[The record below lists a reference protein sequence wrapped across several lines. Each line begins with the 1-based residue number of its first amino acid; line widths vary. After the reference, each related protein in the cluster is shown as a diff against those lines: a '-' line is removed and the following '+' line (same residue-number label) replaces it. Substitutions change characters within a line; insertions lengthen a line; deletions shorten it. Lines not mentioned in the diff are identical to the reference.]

1 MFSRRQLITTSIG
14 ACAVLLKPASPA
26 TAQFIDRPAR
36 IIVGFAAGGSLDTM
50 ARIIADQMKGYAP
63 SIIVDNRPGAAGRI
77 ALETLKASAAD
88 GTSIILTPAS
98 TLVLHPHIYKKLNY
112 DPINDFAPV
121 TTVGRV
127 GYDLAVGPKVPDT
140 VNTIQDFVAWC
151 RANPN
156 DATYG
161 SPGAGSGHH
170 FAGVM
175 FARAAGIDM
184 VHVPYRGAAPA
195 VQDVVAGQIASNIS
209 VGLHI
214 PLHKEGKLRI
224 LAAAGA
230 ERSPFLPEVP
240 TFKEAGLNVEVS
252 DWFGVVVPAGTPE
265 PVIMK
270 INESI
275 RNAIQSQA
283 LQDVMAKLGNTP
295 GGESPSSF
303 AAIIK
308 VDTAT
313 WGAIVKA
320 SGFTAEE

>member
-1 MFSRRQLITTSIG
+1 
-14 ACAVLLKPASPA
+14 
-26 TAQFIDRPAR
+26 
-36 IIVGFAAGGSLDTM
+36 
-50 ARIIADQMKGYAP
+50 
-63 SIIVDNRPGAAGRI
+63 
-77 ALETLKASAAD
+77 
-88 GTSIILTPAS
+88 
-98 TLVLHPHIYKKLNY
+98 
-112 DPINDFAPV
+112 
-121 TTVGRV
+121 
-127 GYDLAVGPKVPDT
+127 
-140 VNTIQDFVAWC
+140 
-151 RANPN
+151 
-156 DATYG
+156 
-161 SPGAGSGHH
+161 
-170 FAGVM
+170 
-175 FARAAGIDM
+175 M

-224 LAAAGA
+224 LATAGA

-275 RNAIQSQA
+275 RNAIRSQA

-295 GGESPSSF
+295 GGESPTSF

-308 VDTAT
+308 DDTAA